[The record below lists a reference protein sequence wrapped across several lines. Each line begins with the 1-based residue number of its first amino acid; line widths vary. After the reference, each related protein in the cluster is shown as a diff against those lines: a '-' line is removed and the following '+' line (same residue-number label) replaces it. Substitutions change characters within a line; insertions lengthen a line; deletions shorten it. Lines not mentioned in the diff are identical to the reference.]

1 VFLIGRSYER
11 KKKEEEVAIV
21 LETLD
26 LSSDNFVLLEK
37 KMFSCNCVILS
48 TNKGVII

>member
-37 KMFSCNCVILS
+37 KCFPAIV
-48 TNKGVII
+48 